1 MMKDI
6 NITVNTNYLFVS
18 KYKGE
23 DVLKYNFE
31 NVGDAER
38 HIAELLYMTGSKIK
52 KLSNNVIE
60 VKFDEDYTM
69 DIIKQKEEQKN
80 VSRRN

>member
-1 MMKDI
+1 MLKEI
-6 NITVNTNYLFVS
+6 NIEVKMNYLFVS

-23 DVLKYNFE
+23 DSFKYNFE
-31 NVGDAER
+31 NGIDAER
-38 HIAELLYMTGSKIK
+38 HIADLIYMQGSKVK

-69 DIIKQKEEQKN
+69 LIIKLKEVQEC
-80 VSRRN
+80 

>member
-6 NITVNTNYLFVS
+6 NINVNNYLFVS

-23 DVLKYNFE
+23 GVFKYSFE
-31 NVGDAER
+31 NVIEAES
-38 HIAELLYMTGSKIK
+38 HIADLLYMHGSKIK

-60 VKFDEDYTM
+60 VKLDEDYTLV
-69 DIIKQKEEQKN
+69 IIKAKEVQQC
-80 VSRRN
+80 